1 MARGP
6 AWGSN
11 GGAMSQTERRGA
23 PTAGIVAIVGGALL
37 ALGSFLPWA
46 EVSGSGASVTAKGLD
61 GSDGYITLAA
71 GLVAVV
77 TGLVMLRGM
86 RKVVAVVAVLAGL
99 IGGGLALYDAVTAK
113 DSVLDAAAE
122 ELAPTFGVSADQ
134 VRAALDQAIDAGQL
148 DVSIGIGLYVVMA
161 GGLAAIVGGVLGLR
175 DSAGQPAESMPAAAE
190 APPPSPPATSAPPAV
205 ADVGEAPAPP
215 PPPPDTGGA

>member
-1 MARGP
+1 
-6 AWGSN
+6 
-11 GGAMSQTERRGA
+11 MSQTERRGA

>member
-1 MARGP
+1 
-6 AWGSN
+6 
-11 GGAMSQTERRGA
+11 MSQTERRGA
-23 PTAGIVAIVGGALL
+23 PTAGIVAIVGGVLL

-77 TGLVMLRGM
+77 AGLVMLRGM
-86 RKVVAVVAVLAGL
+86 RKVVAVVAILAGL
-99 IGGGLALYDAVTAK
+99 IGGGLALYDAITAK

-134 VRAALDQAIDAGQL
+134 VRAALDQAIDARQL

-175 DSAGQPAESMPAAAE
+175 DSAGEPAEPMPAVTE
-190 APPPSPPATSAPPAV
+190 APPPSPPATSAPPTV

-215 PPPPDTGGA
+215 PPPDTGGA